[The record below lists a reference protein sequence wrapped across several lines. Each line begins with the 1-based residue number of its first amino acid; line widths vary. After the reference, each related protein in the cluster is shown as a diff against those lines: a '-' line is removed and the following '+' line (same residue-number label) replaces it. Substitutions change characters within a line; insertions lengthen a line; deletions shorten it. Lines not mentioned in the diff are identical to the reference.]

1 MEIAWVNGGVMACLS
16 PFFDVRKFVHTYVH
30 ADVTALAAEGLL
42 EREGGRLRADYDV
55 IETKIAL

>member
-1 MEIAWVNGGVMACLS
+1 
-16 PFFDVRKFVHTYVH
+16 VRKFVHTYVH

-42 EREGGRLRADYDV
+42 EREGRRLRADYDV

>member
-1 MEIAWVNGGVMACLS
+1 
-16 PFFDVRKFVHTYVH
+16 VRRHEVGSIRNLAAALGRDYSNVH